1 MLGTTPQSIKLV
13 SNQSC
18 VFQTKRS
25 GDDFVVRNG
34 DFFSAVHL
42 IMSNKHSRLR
52 RDETLKVSHSK
63 VISVNITKVAVF
75 CQHTTHS

>member
-1 MLGTTPQSIKLV
+1 L
-13 SNQSC
+13 
-18 VFQTKRS
+18 FQTKRS

-52 RDETLKVSHSK
+52 RDETMK
-63 VISVNITKVAVF
+63 VIEQKL
-75 CQHTTHS
+75 